1 MSRDGAKA
9 WSAKIYGNAE
19 RTCTAEDWETNDAT
33 LDGCAQ
39 GISSGWKVYAPEK
52 FYDAPVVYG
61 ATLDADGKLDFKAHA
76 AFKSTRPMAA
86 SFALKQRGSTL
97 AQGTFAAPLARD
109 PRPLRRAASG
119 APVLTVTDAGAATSV
134 DVAAAPS

>member
-1 MSRDGAKA
+1 MDAGD
-9 WSAKIYGNAE
+9 AE

-97 AQGTFAAPLARD
+97 AQGTFDFMPHWRATHVALSGV
-109 PRPLRRAASG
+109 RAASD
-119 APVLTVTDAGAATSV
+119 APVLTVTDAWGQATSV